1 MWKPSWRPSVSH
13 LGVLGKP
20 LRAMLGVWGPTSIY
34 IYIYIYSY
42 IFIYINKYIYI
53 YIYIY
58 ILDVQMGAKATI
70 CARSLRFPLKARIS
84 EPKLSTFGKIV

>member
-1 MWKPSWRPSVSH
+1 M
-13 LGVLGKP
+13 
-20 LRAMLGVWGPTSIY
+20 
-34 IYIYIYSY
+34 
-42 IFIYINKYIYI
+42 YI

>member
-1 MWKPSWRPSVSH
+1 MEAICVSSWGTWEAFESH
-13 LGVLGKP
+13 VGRLG
-20 LRAMLGVWGPTSIY
+20 TNFY
-34 IYIYIYSY
+34 IYIYIYMH
-42 IFIYINKYIYI
+42 IYLYIYI
-53 YIYIY
+53 HIYIYVYIY

>member
-34 IYIYIYSY
+34 IYIYAY
-42 IFIYINKYIYI
+42 IFIYIHTYIYI
-53 YIYIY
+53 CIYIY